1 MLQRA
6 MKGLSAECLR
16 LASRMALVLTL
27 TGCASTS
34 STTPGTVVTPFEG
47 VRVHTAAGRVE
58 IQAFVCLDG
67 GWLEQIACSPG
78 TREHEALV
86 VIETRP
92 SNIHAALLM
101 AGVVPGS
108 PGRWRYEDGIVSA
121 VPPTGDRLDVLVRYE
136 RNGRL
141 VEEPIGSWIIGATD
155 ERPFPEVTWVFAGSA
170 FAENPEWMEP
180 GEHYVADLTGSIVG
194 LVTFGDE
201 VIGFEQVM
209 ADQESVEAMQWQVN
223 TDHVPP
229 IGTPVTLVLTHSLR
243 RH

>member
-1 MLQRA
+1 MLQGD
-6 MKGLSAECLR
+6 MKGLSAVYLW
-16 LASRMALVLTL
+16 LVSGMVLMPML
-27 TGCASTS
+27 WGCASTS
-34 STTPGTVVTPFEG
+34 TTKPGTVVTPFEG
-47 VRVHTAAGRVE
+47 VRVHAAAGRVE

-67 GWLEQIACSPG
+67 GWLEQIACSPD

-86 VIETRP
+86 VIKTRP

-101 AGVVPGS
+101 AGVEPGS
-108 PGRWRYEDGIVSA
+108 PGRWSYEDGTVSA
-121 VPPTGDRLDVLVRYE
+121 VPPTGDHLDILVRSE
-136 RNGRL
+136 RDGRI

-155 ERPFPEVTWVFAGSA
+155 ERPFPDVTWVFAGSV
-170 FAENPEWMEP
+170 FAENPDWMEP

-201 VIGFEQVM
+201 VIGFRQVM

-229 IGTPVTLVLTHSLR
+229 IGTPVTLILEHSLG

>member
-1 MLQRA
+1 MLQGD
-6 MKGLSAECLR
+6 MKGLSAVYLW
-16 LASRMALVLTL
+16 LVSGMVLMPML
-27 TGCASTS
+27 SGCASTS
-34 STTPGTVVTPFEG
+34 TTKPGTVVTPFEG
-47 VRVHTAAGRVE
+47 VRVHAAAGRVE

-67 GWLEQIACSPG
+67 GWLEQIACSPD

-86 VIETRP
+86 VIKTRP

-101 AGVVPGS
+101 AGVEPGS
-108 PGRWRYEDGIVSA
+108 PGRWSYEDGTVSA
-121 VPPTGDRLDVLVRYE
+121 VPPTGDHLDILVRSE
-136 RNGRL
+136 RDGRI

-155 ERPFPEVTWVFAGSA
+155 ERPFPDVTWVFAGSV
-170 FAENPEWMEP
+170 FAENPDWMEP

-201 VIGFEQVM
+201 VIGFRQVM

-229 IGTPVTLVLTHSLR
+229 IGTPVTLILKHSLG